1 MAEHARTAGGRGRR
15 IATVAPTALGTV
27 LVVAVSVR
35 HAIVFFTGGVR
46 VEFWPYQGHHRD
58 MVLITV
64 GMVTALAG
72 LLTPAEPPRATR
84 SPSRPAAVVALVVL
98 TAALIVDVSKTATLG
113 FVLPGM
119 REEYGLSTQYAGLL
133 PIAGL
138 TGTVLGS
145 LLWGA
150 LVDRLGVR
158 RTLLLSTLGFIA
170 TSICGSMPTFTGNLV
185 MCWLMGLAVGGLM
198 PVVFSALTTLV
209 SPSRVPAV
217 GSLIAGV
224 ATAGGYLVA
233 SQSAAL
239 FVPAYGW
246 RSLWLVGAF
255 TGALVLLV
263 LPLVP
268 STCDVAARSS
278 SPEEAPSSLTGHQQH
293 RRHAFYGFMAGLMA
307 LGVLT
312 WVPTVLRSSGLT
324 GGAGERLLAAQSWV
338 SLPVAVILAL
348 VLRHSSP
355 QRCAR
360 VLAAGA
366 GSALVLFGLV
376 ILSGQQGWVLVLS
389 LTATVL
395 FSNAMVASVVPMS
408 SVHYARRVQGRGL
421 GQVAGASKL
430 GGLTG
435 PLALATL
442 VTAPSG
448 FFAVSVV
455 VGSGTVLAGAVMS
468 PRRSPTSGTV
478 KPP

>member
-1 MAEHARTAGGRGRR
+1 MTEADTAARSAERGRR
-15 IATVAPTALGTV
+15 TVTAITTTLGTA

-35 HAIVFFTGGVR
+35 HALVFFSGG

-58 MVLITV
+58 MVLIAV
-64 GMVTALAG
+64 GMTTALAG
-72 LLTPAEPPRATR
+72 LLIPAEPPRGPR
-84 SPSRPAAVVALVVL
+84 NPSRPAAVVALIVL
-98 TAALIVDVSKTATLG
+98 TAALVVDVSKTATLG
-113 FVLPGM
+113 FVLPGL
-119 REEYGLSTQYAGLL
+119 REEYGLSAQYAGLL
-133 PIAGL
+133 PVAGL

-145 LLWGA
+145 LLWGS

-185 MCWLMGLAVGGLM
+185 MCGLMGLAVGGLM
-198 PVVFSALTTLV
+198 PVVFSALTALV
-209 SPSRVPAV
+209 PTCRVPAV
-217 GSLIAGV
+217 GSLVAGI

-239 FVPAYGW
+239 FVPTYGW

-263 LPLVP
+263 IPLVP
-268 STCDVAARSS
+268 ATCDAAARSS
-278 SPEEAPSSLTGHQQH
+278 PEAVPSSLAGHQQH

-312 WVPTVLRSSGLT
+312 WVPTVLRSAGLT

-338 SLPVAVILAL
+338 ALPVAVLLAL
-348 VLRHSSP
+348 VLRRGSP
-355 QRCAR
+355 QRCAQ

-366 GSALVLFGLV
+366 GIALALFGLV
-376 ILSGQQGWVLVLS
+376 IVTGQQGWMLVLS

-408 SVHYARRVQGRGL
+408 SVHYARRIQGRGL

-430 GGLTG
+430 GGLAG

-442 VTAPSG
+442 ITVPLG

-455 VGSGTVLAGAVMS
+455 VGTGTVLAGVTMGT
-468 PRRSPTSGTV
+468 RRLPVSGRV